1 MARSKLLLAVTQPSD
16 GITYEHVIQ
25 FVGQS
30 VIGYE
35 NLRDVDGNTPIQ
47 TLLRQIRHQSEIG
60 GTTGPYTWKWID

>member
-25 FVGQS
+25 FIGQS

-35 NLRDVDGNTPIQ
+35 NLRDVDGTLPTQ
-47 TLLRQIRHQSEIG
+47 TLIRQICHTPEMS
-60 GTTGPYTWKWID
+60 GTNGPYTWKWIE